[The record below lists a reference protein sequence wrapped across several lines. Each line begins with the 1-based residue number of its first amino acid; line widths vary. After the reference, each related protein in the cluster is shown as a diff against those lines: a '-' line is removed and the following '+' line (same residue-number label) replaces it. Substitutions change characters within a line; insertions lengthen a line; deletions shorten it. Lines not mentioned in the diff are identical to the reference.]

1 MRNDENI
8 PIPPFEKSLCPI
20 SILALTNE
28 VDDIVVE
35 GSVIEFAIS
44 FGPFVL
50 VADGKACLV
59 VYETNQSVMLST
71 SINIKL
77 A

>member
-1 MRNDENI
+1 M
-8 PIPPFEKSLCPI
+8 
-20 SILALTNE
+20 NE

-35 GSVIEFAIS
+35 GSVIEFAVS

-50 VADGKACLV
+50 VADGEACLV